1 MSFVSIADCW
11 VVHSI
16 TNVKSPQD
24 MRSFYEN
31 LPDLVH
37 SVPKI
42 LQQQQQS
49 DRPPSGGGGGE
60 DKTVEGEGELDDEVD
75 IEEVLKQDGL
85 EDVEQV

>member
-1 MSFVSIADCW
+1 
-11 VVHSI
+11 
-16 TNVKSPQD
+16 

-42 LQQQQQS
+42 LQQQQQQS
-49 DRPPSGGGGGE
+49 DRPPSGGGGE
-60 DKTVEGEGELDDEVD
+60 DKTVEGDGELDDEVD